1 MTEAEVQTLP
11 DAHGDLLDDL
21 GVSNSDI
28 DWIHRCRE
36 LKKLRKKAK
45 KINSAS
51 EAALEDTIRRTRSRR
66 TSVVSE
72 RRPSGTFSASSGSS
86 SGLVPPPE
94 ANLAKKSRPR
104 RPSLRKTDKKT
115 PKTRVRSSSV
125 SSDSSRSS
133 KKSTRSFLSSLSS
146 RLRRRSRDSA
156 ESLEAEAMSAN
167 EGSIESKAIS
177 CEEDMDMADKTLKL
191 VPFKRVTFAIQE
203 LPDEPQQQIP
213 SRHPKKGRVLTPED
227 IAGVPL
233 RISEGISMGAGGA
246 GASAG
251 AGDAGDAAGASASAS
266 AQQQLKVAR
275 ERRRIAEM
283 EAKKHAA
290 QAHQTALRLAKE
302 VAKYRKQRMDGKKG
316 ILMRRDASSSVA
328 ENGAALALPAA
339 RAEGFRRADEPESPF
354 DSDTLGIDTPLHHH
368 VDYFTVVEDGAE
380 EKAAGKPRDPDGT
393 APSLEKLY
401 ARCCHLREI
410 LPIPVTLRQL
420 KGKTKPLKVLK
431 MLNPRPTP
439 IDLLSFSDFLA
450 IAPVQNVV
458 FDNVILTTKMLESVL
473 VSLARAQALEKL
485 SLRNVAID
493 AAGWK
498 YLCKFLTVNG
508 ALRKLDISQHRI
520 PSRLLE
526 AGSTASAGGAGSGAS
541 ASAAD
546 AESAEVLRR
555 YSRSSMDWS
564 LFTECLRRRGGI
576 EELVINGCKLTDPQF
591 EELLRSAVSL
601 RTQRLGVA
609 DMELNMRKMTCL
621 MEWVSSDF
629 STCTGIDIAS
639 NDLSNGP
646 AQVLAVELK
655 ERAQRLG
662 KLKMLAS
669 SNIHISAGEAEKY
682 LCALSGLKTLQF
694 LDLGRNPQMFPEIA
708 PALAQF
714 LPKLKSL
721 NRLHLEFNNLT
732 EDLIIELAPVFAQCA
747 RLAHVSLL
755 GNDSGMTEKAVG
767 AIYSAVRKSRIHTL
781 EIDYSLVSEEMCAKL
796 SAALKANMDA
806 LIGARSA
813 KAQN

>member
-1 MTEAEVQTLP
+1 MTETEVQTLP
-11 DAHGDLLDDL
+11 DAHGDLMDDL

-45 KINSAS
+45 KVNSAS
-51 EAALEDTIRRTRSRR
+51 EAALEDTIRRTRSHT
-66 TSVVSE
+66 TSVVAD

-86 SGLVPPPE
+86 GGLVPPPE

-115 PKTRVRSSSV
+115 PKTHVRSSSV

-133 KKSTRSFLSSLSS
+133 RKSTRSFLSSLSS

-246 GASAG
+246 GAG
-251 AGDAGDAAGASASAS
+251 VGTGDAASASATKGAPAGAS

-316 ILMRRDASSSVA
+316 ILMRRDASSSVT
-328 ENGAALALPAA
+328 ENGATLALPAA
-339 RAEGFRRADEPESPF
+339 RADGFRRADEPESPF

-380 EKAAGKPRDPDGT
+380 EKAAGKPRDPDGA

-526 AGSTASAGGAGSGAS
+526 AGAGAS
-541 ASAAD
+541 ASAGA
-546 AESAEVLRR
+546 ANTESAEVLRR

-629 STCTGIDIAS
+629 STCAGIDIAS

-662 KLKMLAS
+662 KLRMLAS

-682 LCALSGLKTLQF
+682 LCALSGLKKLQF
-694 LDLGRNPQMFPEIA
+694 VDLGRNPQMFPDIV

-767 AIYSAVRKSRIHTL
+767 ALYSAVRKSRIHTL
-781 EIDYSLVSEEMCAKL
+781 EIDYSLVSDEMCAKL

>member
-1 MTEAEVQTLP
+1 MSVLSAISISSSQEIAFDSIEPSL
-11 DAHGDLLDDL
+11 A
-21 GVSNSDI
+21 DI
-28 DWIHRCRE
+28 
-36 LKKLRKKAK
+36 A
-45 KINSAS
+45 
-51 EAALEDTIRRTRSRR
+51 
-66 TSVVSE
+66 
-72 RRPSGTFSASSGSS
+72 SASS
-86 SGLVPPPE
+86 
-94 ANLAKKSRPR
+94 
-104 RPSLRKTDKKT
+104 
-115 PKTRVRSSSV
+115 
-125 SSDSSRSS
+125 
-133 KKSTRSFLSSLSS
+133 
-146 RLRRRSRDSA
+146 DSA
-156 ESLEAEAMSAN
+156 ESRDLRLN
-167 EGSIESKAIS
+167 
-177 CEEDMDMADKTLKL
+177 
-191 VPFKRVTFAIQE
+191 
-203 LPDEPQQQIP
+203 PDE
-213 SRHPKKGRVLTPED
+213 SE
-227 IAGVPL
+227 L
-233 RISEGISMGAGGA
+233 RN
-246 GASAG
+246 
-251 AGDAGDAAGASASAS
+251 D
-266 AQQQLKVAR
+266 L
-275 ERRRIAEM
+275 
-283 EAKKHAA
+283 
-290 QAHQTALRLAKE
+290 
-302 VAKYRKQRMDGKKG
+302 
-316 ILMRRDASSSVA
+316 
-328 ENGAALALPAA
+328 
-339 RAEGFRRADEPESPF
+339 
-354 DSDTLGIDTPLHHH
+354 
-368 VDYFTVVEDGAE
+368 VDF
-380 EKAAGKPRDPDGT
+380 
-393 APSLEKLY
+393 LL
-401 ARCCHLREI
+401 LREE
-410 LPIPVTLRQL
+410 
-420 KGKTKPLKVLK
+420 
-431 MLNPRPTP
+431 
-439 IDLLSFSDFLA
+439 SD
-450 IAPVQNVV
+450 
-458 FDNVILTTKMLESVL
+458 DTLESVL

-526 AGSTASAGGAGSGAS
+526 AGSSAS

-601 RTQRLGVA
+601 RAQRLGVA

-629 STCTGIDIAS
+629 STCVGIDIAS

-682 LCALSGLKTLQF
+682 LCALSGLKKLQF

-767 AIYSAVRKSRIHTL
+767 ALYSAVRKSRIHTL
-781 EIDYSLVSEEMCAKL
+781 EIDYSLVSDEMCAKL